1 MDVNFWKSRRVFVT
15 GHTGFKGSWLALWL
29 HSMGAEVC
37 GYSLDPPTEP
47 NLYRL
52 LPLEGQIRS
61 VCGDVRDQDS
71 LVAAMQAFAPE
82 VVIHMAAQPLVRLSY
97 QSPVETYAVN
107 VLGTVHLLEAVRKTP
122 GVRSVVVVT
131 SDKCY
136 ENQERP
142 EPYLEHEA
150 MGGHDPY
157 SSSKGCAELVTSAY
171 RRSFFHP
178 DKWAQHRVGV
188 ASARAG
194 NVIGG
199 GDWAPDR
206 LVPDMMRAWA
216 AGEAV
221 VIRNPEAVRP
231 WQHVLEPLSGYL
243 LLAEKLYAD
252 GPEFGE
258 GWNFGPADGDAR
270 PVRYLVTQL
279 ARIWGNDAKWSC
291 DNAAHVHEAHL
302 LKLDSAKACD
312 RLGWAPRWSLDE
324 TLEHTA
330 EWYRGYYR
338 GEDMS
343 ARTLKQIE
351 EYMEPMCGIALPGQ
365 RRKSSA
371 RDLGHRAK
379 VSSAL
384 DGSK

>member
-1 MDVNFWKSRRVFVT
+1 MGHPEFSMDVKFWKSRRVLVT
-15 GHTGFKGSWLALWL
+15 GHTGFKGSWMALWL
-29 HSMGAEVC
+29 HSMGAAVC
-37 GYSLDPPTEP
+37 GYSLEPPTEP
-47 NLYRL
+47 SLYRL

-61 VCGDVRDQDS
+61 IRGDVRDQEKLEAS
-71 LVAAMQAFAPE
+71 LQAFEPE
-82 VVIHMAAQPLVRLSY
+82 VVLHMAAQPLVRLSY

-107 VLGTVHLLEAVRKTP
+107 VLGTVHVLEAVRKTP

-136 ENQERP
+136 ENLERP

-178 DKWAQHRVGV
+178 DKWAKHRVGV

-252 GPEFGE
+252 GAEFAE
-258 GWNFGPADGDAR
+258 GWNFGPADGDAK
-270 PVRYLVTQL
+270 PVRYLVTEL
-279 ARIWGNDAKWSC
+279 ARIWGDGARWNSDE
-291 DNAAHVHEAHL
+291 AAHVHEAHL
-302 LKLDSAKACD
+302 LKLDSAKAVA

-343 ARTLKQIE
+343 ARSLKQIE
-351 EYMEPMCGIALPGQ
+351 EYMGVGPAGVGA
-365 RRKSSA
+365 
-371 RDLGHRAK
+371 AK
-379 VSSAL
+379 LSSAL

>member
-29 HSMGAEVC
+29 HSMGARVC

-47 NLYRL
+47 SLYRL

-61 VCGDVRDQDS
+61 IRADVRDQDS
-71 LVAAMQAFAPE
+71 LVAAMQVFEPE
-82 VVIHMAAQPLVRLSY
+82 VVIHMAAQPLVRFSY
-97 QSPVETYAVN
+97 QNPVETYAVN

-136 ENQERP
+136 ENLERP

-178 DKWAQHRVGV
+178 AKWAEHGVGV

-216 AGEAV
+216 VGDAV
-221 VIRNPEAVRP
+221 VIRNSEAVRP

-243 LLAEKLYAD
+243 QLAEKLYAD

-258 GWNFGPADGDAR
+258 GWNFGPADSDAR
-270 PVRYLVTQL
+270 PVRYLVTEL
-279 ARIWGNDAKWSC
+279 ARIWGSDARWRF
-291 DNAAHVHEAHL
+291 DEAAHVHEAHL
-302 LKLDSAKACD
+302 LKLDSSKAVA

-330 EWYRGYYR
+330 EWYRGYDR

-343 ARTLKQIE
+343 ARSLKQIE
-351 EYMEPMCGIALPGQ
+351 EYMEPVRAESTGVG
-365 RRKSSA
+365 S
-371 RDLGHRAK
+371 AK
-379 VSSAL
+379 VSSAP
-384 DGSK
+384 DGSQ

>member
-1 MDVNFWKSRRVFVT
+1 MNPAFWKSRRVFVT

-29 HSMGAEVC
+29 HSMGARVC

-47 NLYRL
+47 SLYRL

-61 VCGDVRDQDS
+61 IRGDVRDQDA
-71 LVAAMQAFAPE
+71 LETAMRAFEPE

-107 VLGTVHLLEAVRKTP
+107 VLGTVHVLEAVRKTP

-136 ENQERP
+136 ENLERP

-178 DKWAQHRVGV
+178 DKWAKHRVGV

-231 WQHVLEPLSGYL
+231 WQHVLEPLAGYL

-252 GPEFGE
+252 GLEFAE
-258 GWNFGPADGDAR
+258 GWNFGPVNQGPADGDAR
-270 PVRYLVTQL
+270 PVRYLVTEL
-279 ARIWGNDAKWSC
+279 ARIWGSEAKWNC
-291 DNAAHVHEAHL
+291 EEAAHVHEAHL
-302 LKLDSAKACD
+302 LKLDSAKACA

-338 GEDMS
+338 GEDMN
-343 ARTLKQIE
+343 ARSLKQIE
-351 EYMEPMCGIALPGQ
+351 EYMEPLSAGSVRVASAG
-365 RRKSSA
+365 RKS
-371 RDLGHRAK
+371 AK
-379 VSSAL
+379 VSSAP
-384 DGSK
+384 DGSQ

>member
-1 MDVNFWKSRRVFVT
+1 
-15 GHTGFKGSWLALWL
+15 
-29 HSMGAEVC
+29 MGAVVC

-47 NLYRL
+47 SLYRL

-61 VCGDVRDQDS
+61 VRGDVRDQDS

-142 EPYLEHEA
+142 EPYREHEA

-178 DKWAQHRVGV
+178 DKWAQHGVGV

-221 VIRNPEAVRP
+221 EIRNPEAVRP

-270 PVRYLVTQL
+270 PVRYLVTEL
-279 ARIWGNDAKWSC
+279 ARIWNATGNAALPAEGALGNDAHWKFDDAS
-291 DNAAHVHEAHL
+291 HVHEAHL
-302 LKLDSAKACD
+302 LKLDSAEAGA
-312 RLGWAPRWSLDE
+312 RLGWSPRWSLDE

-343 ARTLKQIE
+343 ARSLKQIE
-351 EYMEPMCGIALPGQ
+351 HYMEPVGVG
-365 RRKSSA
+365 SA
-371 RDLGHRAK
+371 R

>member
-1 MDVNFWKSRRVFVT
+1 MADVGHPEFSMDVNFWKSRRVLVT

-29 HSMGAEVC
+29 HSMGAAVC

-61 VCGDVRDQDS
+61 VRGDIRDQDA
-71 LVAAMQAFAPE
+71 LAAAMRGFEPE
-82 VVIHMAAQPLVRLSY
+82 VVLHLAAQPLVRLSY

-107 VLGTVHLLEAVRKTP
+107 VLGTVHVLEAVRQTP
-122 GVRSVVVVT
+122 SVRSVVVVT

-136 ENQERP
+136 ENLERP

-178 DKWAQHRVGV
+178 DKWTKHRVGV

-231 WQHVLEPLSGYL
+231 WQHVLEPLAGYL
-243 LLAEKLYAD
+243 LLAEKLCAD
-252 GPEFGE
+252 GPEFAA
-258 GWNFGPADGDAR
+258 GWNFGPAEGDAR
-270 PVRYLVTQL
+270 PVRYLVTEL
-279 ARIWGNDAKWSC
+279 ARIWGEDARWKF
-291 DNAAHVHEAHL
+291 DDAAHVHEAHL
-302 LKLDSAKACD
+302 LRLDSAKAVA

-330 EWYRGYYR
+330 EWYRSYYR

-343 ARTLKQIE
+343 ARSLRQIE
-351 EYMEPMCGIALPGQ
+351 EYMEPVGAG
-365 RRKSSA
+365 SVA
-371 RDLGHRAK
+371 VGAAK